1 MLGENKAGY
10 CCCFSFDVFVAEYF
24 FFFFYMELDMCVQY
38 VARCWGCEARFMPFR
53 VEFWGDGGCLDVFLY
68 M

>member
-1 MLGENKAGY
+1 
-10 CCCFSFDVFVAEYF
+10 
-24 FFFFYMELDMCVQY
+24 MCVQY